1 MSRRIEQVAE
11 QIQHILSAVIQ
22 RELKDPRVGF
32 ATVTGVDVSADLS
45 HARVRVSVLGDD
57 VQKDET
63 LQALNHAKGYLR
75 RRVADELR
83 HMRTVPA
90 LRLQLDDSL
99 DYTMH
104 IEDLLTDIEHE
115 RRVNPPTLPDDE

>member
-11 QIQHILSAVIQ
+11 QIQHILSDVIQ

-32 ATVTGVDVSADLS
+32 ATVTGVEVSADLS

-75 RRVADELR
+75 RRIADELR

-104 IEDLLTDIEHE
+104 IEELLTDIEHE
-115 RRVNPPTLPDDE
+115 RRVNPPTLPDDD